1 MAAPRS
7 LAATFSATRLAASSL
22 STIRPEVCRFATPT
36 YQTIRCATTSK
47 TQPAKKKKARNTF
60 RQYDLKKTE
69 QFALVDAMQYIR
81 AFEVGRNPSSSK
93 YELHVRLRTLKNGP
107 VVRNR
112 LRLPHS
118 VKTDLRIC
126 VIAPADSKAG
136 QEARSAGATL
146 VGEEEIFKQVLEGN
160 IEFDRC
166 ICHVDSLQKLNKAGL
181 GRVLGP
187 RGLMPSTKTG
197 TVVTNIG
204 PTVRNM
210 VGGSEYRERLGV
222 IRMAVGQLGF
232 TPTEMQENIK
242 SFMDALKKDISQ
254 LQDRVSKEIH
264 EVVGPTSLRKIATTV
279 ANKSPGPQFHQF
291 ARVHTDWRV
300 QGSQLDIPGHAH
312 RPLVNSCSFSVVQTM
327 YHINATLCWYH
338 DLILSCPP
346 HSFTSP
352 STS

>member
-7 LAATFSATRLAASSL
+7 FAAPLRATRLAASSL
-22 STIRPEVCRFATPT
+22 STLRPEVCRFATPA

-81 AFEVGRNPSSSK
+81 AFEVGRNPSASK

-146 VGEEEIFKQVLEGN
+146 VGEEEIFKQIQEGV

-166 ICHVDSLQKLNKAGL
+166 ICHIDSLQKLNKAGL

-187 RGLMPSTKTG
+187 KGLMPSTKTG
-197 TVVTNIG
+197 TVVANVG

-242 SFMDALKKDISQ
+242 SFMDALKKDIAQ
-254 LQDRVSKEIH
+254 LQDRVSKDIH
-264 EVVGPTSLRKIATTV
+264 EVVSQRRLQKPLRTV
-279 ANKSPGPQFHQF
+279 ANSWPGPQLHK
-291 ARVHTDWRV
+291 RTRIHTERGV
-300 QGSQLDIPGHAH
+300 QERQLDITGPPH
-312 RPLVNSCSFSVVQTM
+312 RSLVNSM
-327 YHINATLCWYH
+327 
-338 DLILSCPP
+338 
-346 HSFTSP
+346 
-352 STS
+352 